1 MVCVAEYSPLART
14 LYYML
19 NPNTQTNMKKLFLSL
34 IAISMASLYSLTARA
49 DRVAPTVPASAIP
62 ESGQT
67 YYIYN
72 VDAGLFLSS
81 YCTVGE
87 SALSVLVT
95 IYDDGSFIFKNG
107 SSENYIG
114 KTGNGNM
121 TTWGSATDRDNYWV
135 VADSESG
142 YTIQCSPLNGYY
154 VEGQFLGT
162 VEGSTTL
169 MYSRASEDQIHWLF
183 IPADDA
189 GNRFVAEMKLY
200 RALCALDGLALPAA
214 LTAHFEALY
223 TSRANQTPELLTN
236 TALEVRNC
244 SGMSQ
249 GYKARYW
256 NEYPILWAT
265 SYGSFGQGYDST
277 WALPDRSTDI
287 NGNNIDYSSG
297 RNFHTRFA
305 WTDGSRTLSA
315 TVNVAEPATFVYSID
330 GSSELDSK
338 IEVYVDDVLVR
349 TFVGSQINTNPSS
362 QTYARFSETLNPGTH
377 TIKWVAS
384 TTNTNGYRDFYV
396 HYAGVV
402 NSPLI
407 TVSLLEPGSLGT
419 EVLYNT
425 DHIKNVRRLKVIG
438 KMNDDDWAKLKM
450 MSGLLDLD
458 LSEAEFTEVPEG
470 QFRVTYN
477 DTVMQFLHRLV
488 LPEGVTKIN
497 KEAFYYSFIDTLAL
511 PSTLRNIREDAFGF
525 SHIQEIDMPDDCTE
539 IYGDENNNGSVFG
552 NMRWLRKLR
561 CAKNWTVIPKWTFG
575 SCYFLEEVTLPEKL
589 EAIGYGAFDYDRY
602 ITVNFP
608 DGLKRINDNAFYCC
622 YNANFGAFPEGL
634 ETIGSSAFQECHGI
648 VDLVVPG
655 SVSFLGS
662 YAFQHCSNLKKA
674 ELGVRQYAL
683 SNRIFDG
690 CNKLETLRLNSPTV
704 ATVTDNSNYY
714 PVEAGRLKDVDLIV
728 PSFLVNAYK
737 LDKYWYNF
745 KSITGFSTTEIQDW
759 VINNPL
765 VLNHD
770 RFDGTPNITIAANYD
785 RKPSLKFNGTNPQ
798 NINNLKLEGYHD
810 YYNRNYPGQIYAN
823 GNNIR
828 VNGDVEV
835 HLWTTAKRWYFFS
848 LPFDVKVSDITHS
861 AGDVQYKIGYYDGAD
876 RALYGTNG
884 SWKNVK
890 GQPITDTEGWDLT
903 TEYTETLNSCSD
915 YRIYGTS
922 VTIGEN
928 GEVDYSTTSYGGVQ
942 YVRLNTNKDNQIKI
956 RVNDGY
962 MVTGLSITAWSDNWS
977 TIDRSIALTG
987 AYVDGSFSS
996 VLSENVIF
1004 PNGRGESTATATVE
1018 DIDAT
1023 KLIRLT
1029 FDNSLIVDYSEDSYG
1044 YCKQIYAK
1052 IDVTYKRIVPEVDE
1066 GMAVIPAGTG
1076 FIMQTNKDTWNFFHA
1091 VDNDMKQNLVSYTE
1105 FVKGLEVNPS
1115 EKKSNTGWNLVGNP
1129 WQCFYN
1135 SHCLNFTA
1143 PITVWDNYNSKYV
1156 AYSITDDDYAIRPN
1170 EAFFVQCP
1178 NEEYNTI
1185 GFPIQGRQ
1193 FTDVIESQNAAPAMN
1208 PAMKERRLIDVVLT
1222 ANDQSN
1228 DKTRVVLN
1236 EKAKLDYET
1245 ACDASKFMSMD
1256 GSVPQLF
1263 TLDAEG
1269 THYAINERPMY
1280 DGIVKMG
1287 LYVAKSGTYTIS
1299 IGRCDMEKVMLVD
1312 NETGETTDIS
1322 YGEYTFSTEAGTFA
1336 NRFELVFDAANDPNG
1351 IGKAMADT
1359 KTENEIIYNTAGQR
1373 VNANNMR
1380 GIYIVNGKKVIK

>member
-1 MVCVAEYSPLART
+1 MKRLTSLA
-14 LYYML
+14 LAL
-19 NPNTQTNMKKLFLSL
+19 V
-34 IAISMASLYSLTARA
+34 ASLCSLTAWAERE
-49 DRVAPTVPASAIP
+49 APTVPASVTP

-81 YCTVGE
+81 YCTIGE
-87 SALSVLVT
+87 SPLNVLVT
-95 IYDDGSFIFKNG
+95 VNDNGAFIFKNG
-107 SSENYIG
+107 SSANYIG
-114 KTGNGNM
+114 
-121 TTWGSATDRDNYWV
+121 TWSDGSMDWWSNISDTRNFWSIA
-135 VADSESG
+135 ESDAS
-142 YTIQCSPLNGYY
+142 YTIQCSPLNTSYY
-154 VEGQFLGT
+154 AEGQFLGT
-162 VEGSTTL
+162 VEGNTTL
-169 MYSRASEDQIHWLF
+169 MYNRTSEDQILWRF
-183 IPADDA
+183 IPADEA
-189 GNRFVAEMKLY
+189 GNHFVAEIKLY

-223 TSRANQTPELLTN
+223 ASRANQTSELLTN
-236 TALEVRNC
+236 TATAVRNC

-249 GYKARYW
+249 GYKAPYW

-349 TFVGSQINTNPSS
+349 TFVGHQISTYPSG
-362 QTYARFSETLNPGTH
+362 QTYTRFFETLNPGTH

-438 KMNDDDWAKLKM
+438 KMNDDDWAKVKM

-470 QFRVTYN
+470 QFRVTYS

-511 PSTLRNIREDAFGF
+511 PSTLRNIREKAFQY

-539 IYGDENNNGSVFG
+539 IHGGETNNYYSYVFAD
-552 NMRWLRKLR
+552 MRWLRKLK
-561 CAKNWTVIPKWTFG
+561 CAKNWTVIPYCTFG
-575 SCYFLEEVTLPEKL
+575 ECYFLEEVTLPEKL
-589 EAIGYGAFDYDRY
+589 EAIGSWAFEYDYY
-602 ITVNFP
+602 MTINFP
-608 DGLKRINDNAFYCC
+608 EGLKRINDGAFYRC
-622 YNANFGAFPEGL
+622 YNTNFSAFPEGL
-634 ETIGSSAFQECHGI
+634 EKIGSQAFQECHSI
-648 VDLVVPG
+648 VGLVVPQN
-655 SVSFLGS
+655 VSSLGE
-662 YAFQHCSNLKKA
+662 YAFQYCSNLKKA

-683 SNRIFDG
+683 SNSIFYG
-690 CNKLETLRLNSPTV
+690 CNKLDTLRLNSPTV
-704 ATVTDNSNYY
+704 ATVNSSSY

-745 KSITGFSTTEIQDW
+745 KSITGFSTAEIQDW

-770 RFDGTPNITIAANYD
+770 RFEGNPNITIAANYD

-810 YYNRNYPGQIYAN
+810 YYKGNYPGQIYAN

-828 VNGDVEV
+828 VNGDVQV
-835 HLWTTAKRWYFFS
+835 HLWTTAKKWYFFS

-861 AGDVQYKIGYYDGAD
+861 TGDVQYKIGYYDGAD

-903 TEYTETLNSCSD
+903 TEYTETLNSCSN

-922 VTIGEN
+922 ITIGEN
-928 GEVDYSTTSYGGVQ
+928 GEVDYSTTSYNGVQ
-942 YVRLNTNKDNQIKI
+942 YVRLNTDKDNQIKI

-962 MVTGLSITAWSDNWS
+962 MVTGLAITAWSDNWS

-987 AYVDGSFSS
+987 AYIDGSFSS

-1004 PNGRGESTATATVE
+1004 PNGRGESTATATLE

-1029 FDNSLIVDYSEDSYG
+1029 FDNSLIVDRSEDYYG
-1044 YCKQIYAK
+1044 CSKQIYAK
-1052 IDVTYKRIVPEVDE
+1052 IDVTYKRVIPEVDE

-1105 FVKGLEVNPS
+1105 FVKELEVNPS

-1135 SHCLNFTA
+1135 NHCLNFTA

-1185 GFPIQGRQ
+1185 GFPVQGRQ

-1208 PAMKERRLIDVVLT
+1208 RGLKDRRLIDVVLT
-1222 ANDQSN
+1222 ASDQCN

-1236 EKAKLDYET
+1236 EKAKLDYEIT
-1245 ACDASKFMSMD
+1245 CDASKFTSMD
-1256 GSVPQLF
+1256 NSVPQLF
-1263 TLDAEG
+1263 TIDAEG
-1269 THYAINERPMY
+1269 TRYAINERPLY
-1280 DGIVKMG
+1280 DGIIKMG
-1287 LYVAKSGTYTIS
+1287 LYVAKGGTYTIS
-1299 IGRCDMEKVMLVD
+1299 ISRCDMEKVMLVD

-1322 YGEYTFSTEAGTFA
+1322 YGEYTFSTDAGTFT
-1336 NRFELVFDAANDPNG
+1336 NRFELVFEADDPNG
-1351 IGKAMADT
+1351 IEKAMADT
-1359 KTENEIIYNTAGQR
+1359 KTEDEAIYNMAGQR